1 MTSTATASSSSRSR
15 RTVPASD
22 KAVGRLGIDQA
33 RRPLLCA
40 ARAGGER
47 GPRGH
52 NARLLGYDPGGFLV
66 SPPRLPASPLSVI
79 VGPGVAKSQG
89 AGAAE
94 GKRVLPAR
102 QPISEGAPPVI
113 RNTTL
118 HPGLIAGLLSRRPA
132 FGPRTFFGKNE
143 KKISAKLSNHVG
155 PAQFRYS
162 RFCLDLHPPKGFEKT
177 AEFCGKSNQSRQSN
191 EFQETPFLGDN
202 T

>member
-94 GKRVLPAR
+94 WAGPTAR
-102 QPISEGAPPVI
+102 QPVSERGTPFTQ
-113 RNTTL
+113 NTTL
-118 HPGLIAGLLSRRPA
+118 HPGLLAGLLSRRPA

-177 AEFCGKSNQSRQSN
+177 AEFCGKSNQSR
-191 EFQETPFLGDN
+191 
-202 T
+202 